1 MNNEVYIKESAIFL
15 SVMSMVWM
23 LFFDCLCIVQKEN
36 NKEDEM
42 KIRAKY
48 LSVESVVELIELH
61 IQLLQIP
68 LPFISLQLNMY
79 IECKLI
85 KLSS

>member
-15 SVMSMVWM
+15 SVMSMVCM

-48 LSVESVVELIELH
+48 LSVESVRGRI
-61 IQLLQIP
+61 
-68 LPFISLQLNMY
+68 N
-79 IECKLI
+79 
-85 KLSS
+85 

>member
-48 LSVESVVELIELH
+48 LSVESVVELIDLH
-61 IQLLQIP
+61 IQLL
-68 LPFISLQLNMY
+68 
-79 IECKLI
+79 
-85 KLSS
+85 